1 MNQQFEKTAAETSF
15 HPKAALERAQGA
27 VQRVNTVEREI
38 SVLLPTG
45 FAVFEV
51 PSDCPILLRGEPIKL
66 RLIQPRDHVRIA
78 YAELQGRLIA
88 HLLEVQP
95 DTGFSC
101 FRL

>member
-1 MNQQFEKTAAETSF
+1 MNQLCEKTAAETSF
-15 HPKAALERAQGA
+15 HSNTTTERAQGA

-45 FAVFEV
+45 LAVFDV

-66 RLIQPRDHVRIA
+66 RLIRPRDHVRIA
-78 YAELQGRLIA
+78 YAEHQGRLIA
-88 HLLEVQP
+88 HLLEIQP

>member
-1 MNQQFEKTAAETSF
+1 MNQLFEKIAAETSF
-15 HPKAALERAQGA
+15 HAKTATERAQGA

-45 FAVFEV
+45 LAVFDV
-51 PSDCPILLRGEPIKL
+51 PSNCPILLRGEPIKL

-78 YAELQGRLIA
+78 FADHQGRLIA
-88 HLLEVQP
+88 NLLEVQP

>member
-1 MNQQFEKTAAETSF
+1 MNQLFEKTASKTSF
-15 HPKAALERAQGA
+15 QPHITTERAQGSIH
-27 VQRVNTVEREI
+27 RVDTVEREI
-38 SVLLPTG
+38 SVLLSTG
-45 FAVFEV
+45 LTVFDV

-78 YAELQGRLIA
+78 FADHQGRLIA

>member
-1 MNQQFEKTAAETSF
+1 MNQVFEKTAAEISF
-15 HPKAALERAQGA
+15 HPNSATERAQGA

-45 FAVFEV
+45 LAVFDV
-51 PSDCPILLRGEPIKL
+51 PSECRILLRGEPIKL

-78 YAELQGRLIA
+78 FADHQGRLVA

>member
-1 MNQQFEKTAAETSF
+1 MSQLFEKTPAGIPLQPITAAERVLGTV
-15 HPKAALERAQGA
+15 ER
-27 VQRVNTVEREI
+27 VDTVEREI

-45 FAVFEV
+45 LAVFDV
-51 PSDCPILLRGEPIKL
+51 PSDCHILLRGDPIKL
-66 RLIQPRDHVRIA
+66 RLIQPRDQVRIA
-78 YAELQGRLIA
+78 FSDHQGRLIA